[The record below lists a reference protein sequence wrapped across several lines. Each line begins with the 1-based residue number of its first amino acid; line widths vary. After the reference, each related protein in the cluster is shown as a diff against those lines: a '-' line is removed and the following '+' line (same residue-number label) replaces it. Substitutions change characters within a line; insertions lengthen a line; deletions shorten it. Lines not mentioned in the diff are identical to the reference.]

1 MSRSYKKTPWCGDSK
16 GTAKK
21 RQAWKKVRQWQK
33 EHPDVLLQDR
43 DYKKIY
49 ETYDICDYGWITT

>member
-1 MSRSYKKTPWCGDSK
+1 MSKSYKKNPWCGENK

-33 EHPDVLLQDR
+33 EHPDVLL
-43 DYKKIY
+43 
-49 ETYDICDYGWITT
+49 